1 MDATPHA
8 SPFYLKLSLTLLA
21 VVLLGLLVFLG
32 KDILLPL
39 LFSVLLSTLLLPFT
53 TFSTWSVSLS
63 NSIELESRFF
73 IRISIGTLAGA

>member
-53 TFSTWSVSLS
+53 AFLQRKGLHKVFSILIPVLLS
-63 NSIELESRFF
+63 FF
-73 IRISIGTLAGA
+73 AIAGVL